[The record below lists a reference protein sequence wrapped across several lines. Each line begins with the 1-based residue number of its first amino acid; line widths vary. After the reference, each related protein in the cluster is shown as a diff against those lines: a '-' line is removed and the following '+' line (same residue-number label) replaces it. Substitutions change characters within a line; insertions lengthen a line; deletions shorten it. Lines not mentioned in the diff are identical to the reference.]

1 MAFVR
6 TVTGCES
13 PGNAPVKIKVV
24 MLPPTVIVLSS
35 EVRFTALIA
44 QLKVLAL
51 PLPSSLSDVTLKS
64 ADQQL
69 RDVATAATAS
79 A

>member
-1 MAFVR
+1 
-6 TVTGCES
+6 
-13 PGNAPVKIKVV
+13 
-24 MLPPTVIVLSS
+24 VLSS